1 MDVAAVAEH
10 FAAAGEDGDGV
21 AKDAL
26 AETRDEA
33 LHRHRLLLG
42 EPRGGGEDQDERV
55 GAAAIAEGID
65 AGAGA
70 VRVTV
75 GVVRGVRLAAEE
87 GADVAEVVLEES
99 AAVAR
104 ARGIDDAELGG
115 GSRDG
120 RAGGDSVAGKD
131 GRVVLVEGSDVHLAT
146 LRHGGEGSLRHEG
159 VATEEGVAG
168 GALAVA
174 GLAHQHDRELL
185 GGGHGDT
192 QGCDALERARA
203 TAGVHICAPPPT
215 TRFPRVGGAPKPPGF
230 PRGLR

>member
-1 MDVAAVAEH
+1 M
-10 FAAAGEDGDGV
+10 

-33 LHRHRLLLG
+33 LHRHCLLLG

-55 GAAAIAEGID
+55 DAAAVAEGID
-65 AGAGA
+65 AGAVGA
-70 VRVTV
+70 VGV
-75 GVVRGVRLAAEE
+75 GAVGAVVRGVRLAAEE

-120 RAGGDSVAGKD
+120 RAGGDGVAGKD
-131 GRVVLVEGSDVHLAT
+131 GRVVLVEGGDVHLAT

-185 GGGHGDT
+185 VGGHGDA
-192 QGCDALERARA
+192 QGCGALEARARPRECTSA
-203 TAGVHICAPPPT
+203 RRRRRPDSRASAGHPNHRGFRGGSDDHRIAFFLV
-215 TRFPRVGGAPKPPGF
+215 FPN
-230 PRGLR
+230 